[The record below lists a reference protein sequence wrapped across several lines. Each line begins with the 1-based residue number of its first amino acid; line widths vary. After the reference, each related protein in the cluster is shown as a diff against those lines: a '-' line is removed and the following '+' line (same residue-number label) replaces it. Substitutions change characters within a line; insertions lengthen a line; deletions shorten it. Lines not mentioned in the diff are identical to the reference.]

1 MDEYRLHEKQGTF
14 LQDWSSVTI
23 KGKTKANA
31 PAKKTQFSHEAAQMK
46 KIELSETPPKAK
58 ELSQQSRQE
67 IILKR
72 VSKKW
77 SQQDLN
83 NQCSFALNTIRELE
97 AGRLTPSPQQLN
109 TLNRVLGCQVKLD

>member
-1 MDEYRLHEKQGTF
+1 MDEYRLYEKQGTF
-14 LQDWSSVTI
+14 IQDWSTVTI
-23 KGKTKANA
+23 KGKTKANE
-31 PAKKTQFSHEAAQMK
+31 PVKKPQLSHAAAQMK
-46 KIELSETPPKAK
+46 KIENSDTPPKAK
-58 ELSQQSRQE
+58 ELSPQSRQE

-97 AGRLTPSPQQLN
+97 AGRLTPTPQQLN
-109 TLNRVLGCQVKLD
+109 TLNRVLGLQVKLE